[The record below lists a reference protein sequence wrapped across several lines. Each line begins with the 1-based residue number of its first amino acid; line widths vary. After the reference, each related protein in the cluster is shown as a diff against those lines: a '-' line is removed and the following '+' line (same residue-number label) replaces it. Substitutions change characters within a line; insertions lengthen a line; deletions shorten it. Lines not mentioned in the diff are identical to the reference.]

1 MKVVLAFQ
9 KKRMKPV
16 GRQGVRRRK
25 GELVLR
31 SEFFD
36 HAEIRSL
43 CREWRKHT
51 TVVVIDQHRIANR
64 LRQMNWHFG
73 RGEVKRVEW
82 NSDTSGTVVRL
93 VPVTPRNGLVERR
106 RFHVVA
112 DTVFFVGHRSY
123 LGRPLR
129 L

>member
-9 KKRMKPV
+9 KKRMKLF
-16 GRQGVRRRK
+16 GRHGIRRRK
-25 GELVLR
+25 GEPVLR
-31 SEFFD
+31 SEFSD
-36 HAEIRSL
+36 HAEIRSF

-64 LRQMNWHFG
+64 LRHMNWHFG
-73 RGEVKRVEW
+73 RGEIRRVEW
-82 NSDTSGTVVRL
+82 DSGTSGTVVRL
-93 VPVTPRNGLVERR
+93 VPTTPRHGVVERR
-106 RFHVVA
+106 RFHVVT
-112 DTVFFVGHRSY
+112 DTVFFLGHRSY